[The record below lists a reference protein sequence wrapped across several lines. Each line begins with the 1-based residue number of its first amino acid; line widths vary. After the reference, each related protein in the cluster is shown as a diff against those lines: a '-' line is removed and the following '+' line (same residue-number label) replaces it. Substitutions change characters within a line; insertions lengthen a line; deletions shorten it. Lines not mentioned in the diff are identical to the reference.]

1 MASIGR
7 AVGYLG
13 GGLLSG
19 VGKGMVEQAK
29 GKAARDAMLAKLQA
43 DRDADDLRYKRDLE
57 RDDLKA
63 QRSTEAA
70 DLKHQRTQGEV
81 TRTETDADGNTFGI
95 TRGGEKV
102 DLKIKGLPG
111 GGKTGQ
117 DPARVKEANWL
128 VKNGIYPDLAT
139 AYEATRERVGM
150 NDEDKR
156 KAAITW
162 ASDQKDEFGEPLY
175 DTPEKLAGAVSSYQK
190 LLDGDSEG
198 FVRSLKKVN
207 PDEAPK
213 PEQQAKGFFESLF
226 SNDESAVAATPAPGR
241 DLPGPA
247 DAAGSAGAQPQGD
260 GTEGSFPPAP
270 RDPAKRKVGQ
280 TYLAPD
286 GRKVEWTG
294 QGWRVVQ

>member
-1 MASIGR
+1 MANDL
-7 AVGYLG
+7 AYLG

-19 VGKGMVEQAK
+19 IGKGLVADAA
-29 GKAARDAMLAKLQA
+29 GKAAREAARADLEAELA
-43 DRDADDLRYKRDLE
+43 RDVRKRDWSRE
-57 RDDLKA
+57 D
-63 QRSTEAA
+63 A

-81 TRTETDADGNTFGI
+81 TRTETDAEGNTFGI

-102 DLKIKGLPG
+102 DLKIKGMPG

-162 ASDQKDEFGEPLY
+162 AADQKNEFGEPLY

-190 LLDGDSEG
+190 LLEGDSEG

-247 DAAGSAGAQPQGD
+247 DTAGGAGAQPQGD
-260 GTEGSFPPAP
+260 GTEASPFRPSTQEQFDALPTGAIFINPKDGKPY
-270 RDPAKRKVGQ
+270 RK
-280 TYLAPD
+280 
-286 GRKVEWTG
+286 K
-294 QGWRVVQ
+294 

>member
-1 MASIGR
+1 MANDL
-7 AVGYLG
+7 AYLG

-19 VGKGMVEQAK
+19 IGKGLVADAA
-29 GKAARDAMLAKLQA
+29 GKAAREAARADLEAELA
-43 DRDADDLRYKRDLE
+43 RDVRKRDWGRE
-57 RDDLKA
+57 D
-63 QRSTEAA
+63 A
-70 DLKHQRTQGEV
+70 DLKHQRSQSEV
-81 TRTETDADGNTFGI
+81 TRTETDAEGNTFGI

-102 DLKIKGLPG
+102 DLKIKGMPG

-162 ASDQKDEFGEPLY
+162 AADQKNEFGEPLY

-190 LLDGDSEG
+190 LLEGDSEG

-260 GTEGSFPPAP
+260 GTEASPFRPSTQEQFDALPTGAIFINPKDGKPY
-270 RDPAKRKVGQ
+270 RK
-280 TYLAPD
+280 
-286 GRKVEWTG
+286 K
-294 QGWRVVQ
+294 